1 MRNSLDMESSGGAQI
16 DVVYGYP
23 VRPAASFTDYLL
35 WTRTSSSS
43 SSISSSDVAAGAS
56 SPVNHGA
63 KSFRHYNTALFSI
76 IVIGFLLAAIVWC
89 AIGEAV
95 NTHNYPKFE
104 INSIS
109 YSPLRINETWSGNWT
124 VGVLVRNTNRYTR
137 MEYDDFQVSVYYK
150 EEQLST
156 ATVSPLFLG
165 PKRQTSVV
173 ASLQDHS
180 LQKKKNSAATE
191 IEKDRLTDGVV
202 NFDVV
207 LQVKMTYLFRFPAIR
222 GTAKVLRMELI
233 CLDVQVGFPSQ
244 NATVNASMMIG
255 GPFPCYY
262 PLDDILVSLLR
273 SKS

>member
-1 MRNSLDMESSGGAQI
+1 MRNSSDLESSGGAQK

-23 VRPAASFTDYLL
+23 VRPVASYTDYLL

-56 SPVNHGA
+56 TPDNHRA
-63 KSFRHYNTALFSI
+63 KSFRYYNTALFSI
-76 IVIGFLLAAIVWC
+76 IIGFLLAAIVWC
-89 AIGEAV
+89 AIGEAI

-104 INSIS
+104 IDSIS
-109 YSPLRINETWSGNWT
+109 YSPLRINETWTGNWT

-137 MEYDDFQVSVYYK
+137 MEYEDFQVSVYYK

-156 ATVSPLFLG
+156 ATVSPLYLG
-165 PKRQTSVV
+165 PKMQKPVV
-173 ASLQDHS
+173 ASLRGHS
-180 LQKKKNSAATE
+180 LQKKKNSAAAE
-191 IEKDRLTDGVV
+191 IERDRSTDGLV

-207 LQVKMTYLFRFPAIR
+207 LQVKMTYLFRFPAIK

-233 CLDVQVGFPSQ
+233 CLDVQVGFPSP
-244 NATVNASMMIG
+244 NVTEHGSMMIG
-255 GPFPCYY
+255 GPFRCYY